1 MVHFTDMNETYVQF
15 IKRII
20 TPILN
25 EEQLLIQQILSKIP
39 NKDSFATA
47 IRLFISCFIDPKFK
61 NKINHIK
68 QLQFKHK

>member
-1 MVHFTDMNETYVQF
+1 MNETYVQF

-25 EEQLLIQQILSKIP
+25 QEEELIQQILSKIP

-47 IRLFISCFIDPKFK
+47 IRLFISCFIDSKFR